1 MSSKCQKRAYA
12 WDHDRKVFGSLLP
25 WLRPACRHH
34 HKQMLHAPA
43 LGNALLWSYVAAYA
57 FNWDGITLLAPIA
70 TDREAAHVQVAVVQ
84 SFASEV
90 PQRATL
96 ARIMAAMGLSREV
109 RSSCASRRYA
119 SWV

>member
-1 MSSKCQKRAYA
+1 
-12 WDHDRKVFGSLLP
+12 
-25 WLRPACRHH
+25 
-34 HKQMLHAPA
+34 MLHAPA

-84 SFASEV
+84 LFASEV

>member
-1 MSSKCQKRAYA
+1 MSAGGT
-12 WDHDRKVFGSLLP
+12 HDPKGVGSLLH

-57 FNWDGITLLAPIA
+57 FKWDGITLLAPIA

-96 ARIMAAMGLSREV
+96 AENNGSDGPLARGSVQLRF
-109 RSSCASRRYA
+109 
-119 SWV
+119 

>member
-1 MSSKCQKRAYA
+1 
-12 WDHDRKVFGSLLP
+12 
-25 WLRPACRHH
+25 
-34 HKQMLHAPA
+34 MLHAPA

-57 FNWDGITLLAPIA
+57 FKWDRITLLAPIA

-84 SFASEV
+84 LFASEV
-90 PQRATL
+90 PQRTTL

>member
-1 MSSKCQKRAYA
+1 
-12 WDHDRKVFGSLLP
+12 
-25 WLRPACRHH
+25 
-34 HKQMLHAPA
+34 MLHAPA
-43 LGNALLWSYVAAYA
+43 PGNALLWSYVAAYA
-57 FNWDGITLLAPIA
+57 FKWDGITLLAPIA